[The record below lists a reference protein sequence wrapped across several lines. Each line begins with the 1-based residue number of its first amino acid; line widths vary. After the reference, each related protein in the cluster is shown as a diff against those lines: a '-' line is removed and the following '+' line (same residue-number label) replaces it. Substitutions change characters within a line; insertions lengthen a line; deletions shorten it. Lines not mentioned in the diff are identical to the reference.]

1 MQSGLDVRHIS
12 ENVNVPMF
20 RTNIKCID
28 GPGSFNKGKHRN
40 IYQMNM
46 FNSIMISGKN
56 IYSLSSVCFYCHK
69 GADMV
74 VSMRPYSHG
83 DAIQSS
89 VITSRYPRVHG
100 SPIHIGDP
108 SVIGISKSL
117 KNPDFGDPVTI
128 NEVISNLGLNNI
140 RK

>member
-1 MQSGLDVRHIS
+1 
-12 ENVNVPMF
+12 
-20 RTNIKCID
+20 
-28 GPGSFNKGKHRN
+28 
-40 IYQMNM
+40 M
-46 FNSIMISGKN
+46 FNSKHVKIMITSKDT
-56 IYSLSSVCFYCHK
+56 YSLSSVCLYCHK

-108 SVIGISKSL
+108 NVIGISESL

-128 NEVISNLGLNNI
+128 NEVISNLGLNNF
-140 RK
+140 RKSEDRYYFV

>member
-1 MQSGLDVRHIS
+1 
-12 ENVNVPMF
+12 
-20 RTNIKCID
+20 
-28 GPGSFNKGKHRN
+28 
-40 IYQMNM
+40 
-46 FNSIMISGKN
+46 MISSKN
-56 IYSLSSVCFYCHK
+56 IYSLSSVCLYCHK

-108 SVIGISKSL
+108 NVIGISKSL

-128 NEVISNLGLNNI
+128 NEVISYLGLNNFRMSLVRLFANISYFI
-140 RK
+140 RMKFQYFGRAGLHHKLLWKMLSYRLL